1 MREGAVLGG
10 WREAAIAFLPSY
22 RRVPGKRPG
31 GGVLPTGNG
40 AISADEMCELYSLE
54 VRCIR
59 YIRHIRYSGALLPRG
74 AWRVTYVTY
83 VTDM

>member
-10 WREAAIAFLPSY
+10 WREAVIAFLPSY

-40 AISADEMCELYSLE
+40 AMSAGEVADLYSLE
-54 VRCIR
+54 VSVVLCGRKWLTR
-59 YIRHIRYSGALLPRG
+59 
-74 AWRVTYVTY
+74 
-83 VTDM
+83 